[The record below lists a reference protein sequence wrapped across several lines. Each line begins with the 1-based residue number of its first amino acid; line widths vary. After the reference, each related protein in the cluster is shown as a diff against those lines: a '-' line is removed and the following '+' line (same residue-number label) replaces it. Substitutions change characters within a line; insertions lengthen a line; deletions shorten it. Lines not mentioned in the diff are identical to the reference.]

1 MKIFPYSAF
10 QEGGPASGPIL
21 QQKMALQHPRVGRV
35 EIEFHPDGL
44 PVRHVI
50 THGGRIVSG
59 VHPSVKMGR
68 GMPWSS
74 VGERALV
81 RHLDYQFNCQ
91 GFLVQPCAI
100 RWRENGKLQVRFPD
114 AIAEIDHQI
123 WIYEGKHI
131 HPSVYD
137 QSYDQNNAIPIE
149 VYTALGWQ
157 FQLKTTS
164 MITGNAEELLNQ
176 QALFR
181 NQFVRFDHVHEIVV
195 RDALMEGGGVM
206 LFCSLTERLARALNI
221 PPETAESIV
230 LAMAVRRL
238 LRFNLKRR
246 IGPVSP
252 VYLVAPRAAGM
263 KILNFWE
270 KPND

>member
-1 MKIFPYSAF
+1 MKYIPNSAF
-10 QEGGPASGPIL
+10 QAGGSASDPIL
-21 QQKMALQHPRVGRV
+21 QQKISIQHPCVGRV
-35 EIEFHPDGL
+35 DVEFHPDGL

-100 RWRENGKLQVRFPD
+100 RWRENGKPQVRFPD

-131 HPSVYD
+131 HPNVYD
-137 QSYDQNNAIPIE
+137 RSHEQKNVIPLEI
-149 VYTALGWQ
+149 YRALGWQ

-164 MITGNAEELLNQ
+164 MMTSNAEELINQ
-176 QALFR
+176 QSLFR
-181 NQFVRFDHVHEIVV
+181 NQFVRFDHVHEIIV
-195 RDALMEGGGVM
+195 RDALTEGGNVM
-206 LFCSLTERLARALNI
+206 LLCSLIERLSRAVNI
-221 PPETAESIV
+221 PAETAESMI

-238 LRFNLKRR
+238 VRFNMKRR
-246 IGPVSP
+246 ISPVSP